1 MGRQLVTGGCED
13 GGEVGPP
20 LLRRV
25 VSHSPHGA
33 HGTGRAVAAR
43 SPYLKSGKGRPHPS
57 LPGQTPVLCGG
68 RGLRG
73 LALQLLPGSPS
84 PRSAPATVLG
94 ALCWLIASHV
104 HKRGDE
110 KGVRMFPTFAFCFCL
125 ATRDE
130 DHLRLPS
137 GHRECL

>member
-1 MGRQLVTGGCED
+1 MGERWALPCCGLSSLIPRTGHTERD
-13 GGEVGPP
+13 ALWP
-20 LLRRV
+20 LAVHIL
-25 VSHSPHGA
+25 SL
-33 HGTGRAVAAR
+33 GRE
-43 SPYLKSGKGRPHPS
+43 GR
-57 LPGQTPVLCGG
+57 TPVSLG
-68 RGLRG
+68 RLPCSVRREGLRG

-84 PRSAPATVLG
+84 PRSAPTTVLG

-104 HKRGDE
+104 HKRGGE
-110 KGVRMFPTFAFCFCL
+110 KVRPFPTFALCFCL